1 MTEPSQS
8 SPAPESSHDQHSPN
22 KQKSSSNSATNS
34 ASPTTSKKPG
44 LFGVIQSVLA
54 AMFGVQSESKRQQ
67 DFENGSAA
75 EYIFVGIIAV
85 TLFVLGIIW
94 YVNSAI
100 ADYQAGP

>member
-1 MTEPSQS
+1 MTEPSPS
-8 SPAPESSHDQHSPN
+8 NPAPESSHDHHSTHE
-22 KQKSSSNSATNS
+22 KSTSNSSTNNV
-34 ASPTTSKKPG
+34 APTASKKPG